1 MSNFSICKNKR
12 PHLVINKKTIINKS
26 VGEKGERGEQ
36 GERGPRGRKGER
48 GEQGERGPRGQRGAK
63 GNILSKKSIDT
74 LILRLADVDIEHQLK
89 EDFYLSKEELIKI
102 LVSLKLLL

>member
-12 PHLVINKKTIINKS
+12 PYLVINKKTIINQG
-26 VGEKGERGEQ
+26 VGEK

-48 GEQGERGPRGQRGAK
+48 GEKGERGPRGQRGAK
-63 GNILSKKSIDT
+63 GNILSKKTIDT

-89 EDFYLSKEELIKI
+89 EDFYLSKEELVKI